1 MRNTN
6 LLFSTLIILLTI
18 FCYTIWEG
26 IHTFNIEVIFFIE
39 MLCICNIVA
48 LILILK
54 KFLTY
59 YE

>member
-6 LLFSTLIILLTI
+6 ILFLTLIILLTQ
-18 FCYTIWEG
+18 FCYMIWEG
-26 IHTFNIEVIFFIE
+26 IHTFNIEVIFFVE

-54 KFLTY
+54 KR
-59 YE
+59 